1 MAAAS
6 VAHSH
11 RKAYSAHRTMS
22 PAVKAANVARS
33 IAQRRTEGR
42 PWTWAEYGVAGQPC
56 PASPGAG
63 RVSGGGVVMTVT
75 LTDEQSIPDS
85 TGFSGKN
92 LSN

>member
-33 IAQRRTEGR
+33 IAQRRTEGCA
-42 PWTWAEYGVAGQPC
+42 WTFEEYGYANNPAMQALVLAALEEVA
-56 PASPGAG
+56 
-63 RVSGGGVVMTVT
+63 
-75 LTDEQSIPDS
+75 
-85 TGFSGKN
+85 
-92 LSN
+92 